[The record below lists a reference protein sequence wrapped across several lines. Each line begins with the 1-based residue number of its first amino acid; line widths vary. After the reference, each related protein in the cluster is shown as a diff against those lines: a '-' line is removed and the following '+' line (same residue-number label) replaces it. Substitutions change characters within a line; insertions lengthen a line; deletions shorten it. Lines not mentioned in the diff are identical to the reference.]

1 MYTSIINLSWKM
13 VKQSHHA
20 DHLIRFYTFY
30 VPEFREIFALFDQ
43 DGDGTITTKE
53 LGTVMRSL
61 GQNPSEAELRN
72 MVKIVD
78 SDSMYKYII
87 TYTTCYVTVFKYIS

>member
-1 MYTSIINLSWKM
+1 MFKERC
-13 VKQSHHA
+13 HA
-20 DHLIRFYTFY
+20 DQLIRFYVFY
-30 VPEFREIFALFDQ
+30 LPEFREIFALFDQ

-87 TYTTCYVTVFKYIS
+87 TFTTYYVTVFKYIS